1 VPNSVT
7 SRDDEEEPRP
17 GAVLFVYTWD
27 LALAILAI
35 FGALTPFAGAVATRT
50 GGAASLPLAAQ
61 VIAAVSS
68 ASYAA
73 TLIIV
78 AALLTR
84 KRAWVRQTQI
94 GTLGTAIALAAI
106 SLVVGAIVGNGV
118 DATGLVGTLIFVLLD
133 ALAIVIMTERR
144 VVSWYDQTA
153 TIPVYVWATL
163 AIWIGGSIMIIV
175 LAALAR

>member
-7 SRDDEEEPRP
+7 SRDDEQEHRP

-35 FGALTPFAGAVATRT
+35 FGALAPFAGAVQSST
-50 GGAASLPLAAQ
+50 GAKPIPLAAQ

-73 TLIIV
+73 TLIII

-84 KRAWVRQTQI
+84 RRAWVRLTQI
-94 GTLGTAIALAAI
+94 GTLATAIVLAAI
-106 SLVVGAIVGNGV
+106 SVAVGALVGNGI
-118 DATGLVGTLIFVLLD
+118 GLTALLITVFFVLLD
-133 ALAIVIMTERR
+133 TLAIVVMTERR
-144 VVSWYDQTA
+144 VVSWYA
-153 TIPVYVWATL
+153 EPASIPVYVWATL
-163 AIWIGGSIMIIV
+163 VLWVGGSATTIAVDAI
-175 LAALAR
+175 LH